1 MTNVRRFQA
10 HLLLAKWTDR
20 AGQTQS
26 DVIVQRYREAI
37 KLHSRYSHEV
47 SRGHHKL
54 TSTRWEKAH
63 YYLGKHYNK
72 ILDSEKAKPLGR
84 EAQI

>member
-1 MTNVRRFQA
+1 MDNGINQIVQA

-37 KLHSRYSHEV
+37 KLHNR
-47 SRGHHKL
+47 
-54 TSTRWEKAH
+54 
-63 YYLGKHYNK
+63 
-72 ILDSEKAKPLGR
+72 
-84 EAQI
+84 

>member
-1 MTNVRRFQA
+1 MRQA

-37 KLHSRYSHEV
+37 KLHSRYDRTIPGLSN
-47 SRGHHKL
+47 GL
-54 TSTRWEKAH
+54 TGQQV
-63 YYLGKHYNK
+63 GKGA
-72 ILDSEKAKPLGR
+72 LLPGQTLQQDFGV
-84 EAQI
+84 

>member
-1 MTNVRRFQA
+1 M
-10 HLLLAKWTDR
+10 LLAKWTDR

-37 KLHSRYSHEV
+37 KLHTRSVNVFLS
-47 SRGHHKL
+47 L
-54 TSTRWEKAH
+54 TVEANACYRWEKAH

-72 ILDSEKAKPLGR
+72 ILESEKAKPLGK